1 MTNVR
6 TQAHSRRQDDG
17 LEVTKV
23 TLTAVLL
30 ACLLALPVSP
40 AFSQS
45 AVAIPSP
52 AEALYLQLRSVGL
65 DKTRVYKVRD
75 GALDRA
81 AIHISL
87 DDGTIA
93 FTSDIDGRITG
104 AFFTGEGEILLT
116 PPDTTERGSLA
127 FFTGAAI
134 LEEKFSTA
142 YFRFNDDVFGQL
154 KSAFR
159 TPDETDTFVSR
170 WNATAQN
177 LAQEDAL
184 RELTSFI
191 NTSDTDRFLHAY
203 LQGSR
208 LGTFDVRYDS
218 LATEQISAGEH
229 RTLQGDVFYDLW
241 TSFATPSARGIR
253 KAISSPSARIRD
265 FEISDFKIQAQIRPP
280 TDLQAKAV
288 LTVLP
293 HQDGKRLLLFELSR
307 LLQVSKVEAVGQAVE
322 FIHNPAIEGSQLA
335 RQGNDVLAVIL
346 PAPTHIGQKLEL
358 SFEYSGAVLSEAANG
373 LLFVGAHGTWYP
385 NIGFAKAAFEL
396 EFNYPVGWTLIATG
410 HQKDSRT
417 AGAEQ
422 IARWASERPIPVA
435 GFNLGKYSRTTTRG
449 GAATVATYATS
460 NVERGFPQ
468 TADAQP
474 VIPGLL
480 RDRHSQPPS
489 PEIDRPSPARNAQV
503 VGNSAAKALEF
514 YQQRFGPFPYSELAL
529 TQFPGN
535 ISQGW
540 PGMIFLFSYAFLNP
554 TEREH
559 LQPDPK
565 LRLALELTV
574 PHEVAHQWWG
584 DLVTWDSYRDQWI
597 MEALANYSAL
607 MLLETRNPAASRELL
622 QKFRDDLLVKNPKG
636 QQLTVA
642 GPVTLGLRLSSSQ
655 FPNGYEAISY
665 GRGTWLIH
673 MLRCMLRDADRG
685 RASRPKGG
693 GDEAFLRALRKL
705 RTQYEGKPV
714 TTAELISIFE
724 SELPSSLWY
733 EGRKSLDWF
742 YEGWV
747 NGSSVPAYGLR
758 DLKFTD
764 KAGSTL
770 VTGTIVQEHAPD
782 SLVTAVPI
790 YSSASGKNTF
800 LTRVFVE
807 GPETQFHVTA
817 SSGTRKILI
826 DPEQTLLARGK

>member
-1 MTNVR
+1 
-6 TQAHSRRQDDG
+6 
-17 LEVTKV
+17 
-23 TLTAVLL
+23 
-30 ACLLALPVSP
+30 
-40 AFSQS
+40 
-45 AVAIPSP
+45 
-52 AEALYLQLRSVGL
+52 
-65 DKTRVYKVRD
+65 
-75 GALDRA
+75 
-81 AIHISL
+81 
-87 DDGTIA
+87 
-93 FTSDIDGRITG
+93 
-104 AFFTGEGEILLT
+104 
-116 PPDTTERGSLA
+116 
-127 FFTGAAI
+127 
-134 LEEKFSTA
+134 
-142 YFRFNDDVFGQL
+142 
-154 KSAFR
+154 
-159 TPDETDTFVSR
+159 
-170 WNATAQN
+170 
-177 LAQEDAL
+177 
-184 RELTSFI
+184 
-191 NTSDTDRFLHAY
+191 
-203 LQGSR
+203 
-208 LGTFDVRYDS
+208 
-218 LATEQISAGEH
+218 
-229 RTLQGDVFYDLW
+229 
-241 TSFATPSARGIR
+241 
-253 KAISSPSARIRD
+253 
-265 FEISDFKIQAQIRPP
+265 
-280 TDLQAKAV
+280 
-288 LTVLP
+288 
-293 HQDGKRLLLFELSR
+293 
-307 LLQVSKVEAVGQAVE
+307 
-322 FIHNPAIEGSQLA
+322 
-335 RQGNDVLAVIL
+335 
-346 PAPTHIGQKLEL
+346 
-358 SFEYSGAVLSEAANG
+358 
-373 LLFVGAHGTWYP
+373 
-385 NIGFAKAAFEL
+385 
-396 EFNYPVGWTLIATG
+396 
-410 HQKDSRT
+410 
-417 AGAEQ
+417 
-422 IARWASERPIPVA
+422 
-435 GFNLGKYSRTTTRG
+435 
-449 GAATVATYATS
+449 
-460 NVERGFPQ
+460 
-468 TADAQP
+468 
-474 VIPGLL
+474 
-480 RDRHSQPPS
+480 
-489 PEIDRPSPARNAQV
+489 V

-535 ISQGW
+535 VSQGW

-554 TEREH
+554 TERER

-607 MLLETRNPAASRELL
+607 MLLETRNPAAFRELL
-622 QKFRDDLLVKNPKG
+622 QKFRDDLLAKSSRG

-642 GPVTLGLRLSSSQ
+642 GPVTLGVRLSSSQ

-685 RASRPKGG
+685 RTSRPKGG

-714 TTAELISIFE
+714 TTADFISIFE